1 MRQKQLFAFG
11 VLLVAFLIAS
21 PVFGEIIPRNP
32 GERYEPSWGGLFT
45 MPEGYQGIEFDY
57 VEPMPIAAMTAP
69 VWMGGS
75 PSYEGWSGEYLG
87 DDELDSQWVT
97 DGFYATFHWE
107 FDFSYYS
114 NVPKDIVGFVHLQ
127 RAPGS
132 NGDVASATLTF
143 SDDSDFTTV
152 IETITIDTFETGDT
166 PTVVIFPTVTA
177 RYVRFDG
184 IPVGDQWAGGR
195 EIMFLAADDTPSLL
209 LGDAN
214 RDGVVSA
221 GDYASVQQNFGLVG
235 EIGILGDASLDG
247 VVSAGDYSS
256 VQANFGNSLPLAGA
270 VPEPTTMLM
279 LLLGS
284 AGLAV
289 RRRIK

>member
-69 VWMGGS
+69 VWMGGT

-127 RAPGS
+127 RDDGS
-132 NGDVASATLTF
+132 DVASATLTF
-143 SDDSDFTTV
+143 SNDSDFTTV

-166 PTVVIFPTVTA
+166 PTVVTFPTVVSA

-184 IPVGDQWAGGR
+184 VPVGEAWAGGR
-195 EIMFLAADDTPSLL
+195 EIMFFATDDAPPDPL

-214 RDGVVSA
+214 KDGVVSA
-221 GDYASVQQNFGLVG
+221 GDYASVQSAFGDTGPDDGTLVG
-235 EIGILGDASLDG
+235 DANADG
-247 VVSAGDYSS
+247 VVSAGDYAS
-256 VQANFGNSLPLAGA
+256 VQANFGNVAPTQAT
-270 VPEPTTMLM
+270 PEPTTIFVIAC
-279 LLLGS
+279 G
-284 AGLAV
+284 AIGLF
-289 RRRIK
+289 RRRK